1 MRILVVE
8 DDPLQREVMRRELA
22 AVGHEVLAVGDA
34 EVAMVA
40 HAQTPFSLV
49 VADWLLPG
57 IDGLRLVQRIRAQ
70 PGGEGVFTLVVT
82 ARDRPEDLQ
91 RVLDSGADDYMAKPV
106 DAAVL
111 MTRVRIAERRLA
123 RQRLHDVDRE
133 ALLRTQAEFRRVIE
147 RCPLGVIA
155 RHGSVV
161 QYANGAAARIFGLSR
176 QELVGANVHDFVAPE
191 FREVMERRSQR
202 FDRSGAP
209 PPPIE
214 IILVRPDG
222 RRIVARQIPVTR
234 ASFEG
239 IDVSY
244 VMFEDVTAR
253 TNAERRL
260 RMTQFAVDRAG
271 DLILW
276 VESGGT
282 ITYANA
288 AANELLG
295 YAPSSLDGRMLAE
308 LDADLD
314 VRGWNEWLGRLVAL
328 GTLRY
333 DTRLRDRSGRMV
345 AVEVSASALQFD
357 GETFAVLSARDV
369 RERESLRAN
378 LQRAERLASVGSL
391 AAGVAH
397 EINNPLAY
405 VLANLELVVEALAR
419 TEMTDDSRT
428 RINELVDGCLDGAGR
443 VRRIVGDLR
452 SFARQRDEE
461 AGPCDVHRVL
471 DTAIGIADNQIRHR
485 ARLVRAYGA
494 PATVTAHEGR
504 LSQVFVNL
512 LVNAAQA
519 IPEAGGEEHSITV
532 VTATPENGWVSISIT
547 DTGIGIDPLLLE
559 RIFEPF
565 FTTKPQGEGTGLGLS
580 VCHGIISS
588 LGGRIEVTSRPGEGA
603 TFRVVLPT
611 AIGGVKAPAKS
622 STSVPSPAG
631 PGIRVLVV
639 DDEPL
644 IGESVRK
651 ALSGHQITVVHS
663 GAEAIAACDRT
674 RYDLVLCDIMMP
686 GVSGIDVYETVRLR
700 QPEQAARF
708 VFMTGGAFTPKAK
721 GFLDRYSGEALAKP
735 FTLAD
740 LRDLVARWAKRS
752 MPQTGS

>member
-22 AVGHEVLAVGDA
+22 AVGHDVLAVGDA

-70 PGGEGVFTLVVT
+70 PGGEAVFTLVVT

-106 DAAVL
+106 DAAAL
-111 MTRVRIAERRLA
+111 LTRVRIAERRLA
-123 RQRLHDVDRE
+123 RQKLHDVDRE

-155 RHGSVV
+155 RHGSTVL
-161 QYANGAAARIFGLSR
+161 YANGASARILGVSR
-176 QELVGANVHDFVAPE
+176 QELVGASFLDFVAPE
-191 FREVMERRSQR
+191 FRDVMERRAQR

-214 IILVRPDG
+214 VILVRPDG

-239 IDVSY
+239 TDVSY
-244 VMFEDVTAR
+244 IMIEDVTAR
-253 TNAERRL
+253 THAERRL

-271 DLILW
+271 ELVLW

-295 YAPSSLDGRMLAE
+295 FAPATLSGRRLAD

-314 VRGWNEWLGRLVAL
+314 VAGWEPWLARLVAL
-328 GTLRY
+328 GTIRY

-345 AVEVSASALQFD
+345 AVEVSANALQFD
-357 GETFAVLSARDV
+357 GETFVVLSARDV

-405 VLANLELVVEALAR
+405 VLANLELLQEAMAKSTLDPGAR
-419 TEMTDDSRT
+419 ERMTE
-428 RINELVDGCLDGAGR
+428 LLDGCLDGAGR
-443 VRRIVGDLR
+443 VRRIVADLR
-452 SFARQRDEE
+452 SFARQRDDD

-471 DTAIGIADNQIRHR
+471 DTAIGIADNHIRHR

-519 IPEAGGEEHSITV
+519 IPEAGRDDHAITV
-532 VTATPENGWVSISIT
+532 VTTSPEPGWVAISIS
-547 DTGIGIDPLLLE
+547 DTGVGIEESLLE

-580 VCHGIISS
+580 VCHGIVMS
-588 LGGRIEVTSRPGEGA
+588 LGGRLEVQSRVGVGS
-603 TFRVVLPT
+603 TFRVLLPL
-611 AIGGVKAPAKS
+611 AVGGRVARGESADERS
-622 STSVPSPAG
+622 EGT
-631 PGIRVLVV
+631 PGGLRILVV
-639 DDEPL
+639 DDEAM

-651 ALSGHQITVVHS
+651 ALAEQQVTVVHS
-663 GAEAIAACDRT
+663 GGEAIAACDRVAF
-674 RYDLVLCDIMMP
+674 DLVLCDLMMP
-686 GVSGIDVYETVRLR
+686 GISGIDVYETVRQR
-700 QPEQAARF
+700 HPDQAARF

-721 GFLDRYSGEALAKP
+721 AFLDRYGGEWMAKP
-735 FTLAD
+735 FALSE
-740 LRDLVARWAKRS
+740 LRALVARWARRLGAA
-752 MPQTGS
+752 TGS